1 MLVIKEEA
9 HALSLFH
16 ARAARGAVA
25 ADPGAHRA
33 GPQPLRFG
41 ARAAALA
48 GIRHLRDLRRRHSV
62 RPAAERPV
70 PAHLRPLPRLI
81 ARGFAAAATPA
92 ALARGSTPAAQ
103 AQGYP
108 NKPIRVFI
116 GYAPGGSADAG
127 VRPLARALEPLLG
140 QPLIIEN
147 RPGNAG
153 GVAMEAIARA
163 PADGYTL
170 YYFDSGPLTVAP
182 HLANVG
188 YDIFKSF
195 TQLGHVCGSGSL
207 LVVHPSTPFRTVQDV
222 IALSKKEPDKW
233 SYGTSGVG
241 GPHHLSGEYFK
252 SVTGAQLL
260 HVPYKGG
267 GPAMTDLMGGQVPM
281 LFSSLGPSV
290 GAVKGGKIRALAV
303 TSLKRSAAFP
313 DVPTMD
319 ELGIKGFESTAWYGL
334 LGPAGLPPEALAR
347 LTSAMQ
353 RAAQDKALTE
363 QLNATGCD
371 AEILA
376 PAQTVAKIKAD
387 SAKWGNV
394 VKEAN
399 IKPD

>member
-1 MLVIKEEA
+1 M
-9 HALSLFH
+9 F
-16 ARAARGAVA
+16 RAACVIALCMA
-25 ADPGAHRA
+25 AHS
-33 GPQPLRFG
+33 
-41 ARAAALA
+41 AAL
-48 GIRHLRDLRRRHSV
+48 
-62 RPAAERPV
+62 
-70 PAHLRPLPRLI
+70 
-81 ARGFAAAATPA
+81 
-92 ALARGSTPAAQ
+92 

-108 NKPIRVFI
+108 NKPIRLLV
-116 GYAPGGSADAG
+116 GYAPGGSAEAG
-127 VRPLARALEPLLG
+127 ARPLARVLEPLLG
-140 QPLIIEN
+140 QPLVFEY

-153 GVAMEAIARA
+153 GVAMEFMARA
-163 PADGYTL
+163 PSDGYTL

-182 HLANVG
+182 HLAKVG
-188 YDIFKSF
+188 YNNLTSF
-195 TQLGHVCGSGSL
+195 THLGHVCGSGSL
-207 LVVHPSTPFRTVQDV
+207 LVVHPSTPFRTVND
-222 IALSKKEPDKW
+222 IITASKKEPDKR

-252 SVTGAQLL
+252 SVTGANLL

-267 GPAMTDLMGGQVPM
+267 GLGMTDLMGGQVPM
-281 LFSSLGPSV
+281 LFSSLGPAV
-290 GAVKGGKIRALAV
+290 GAVKSGKIRALAV
-303 TSLKRSAAFP
+303 TSLKRSGAFP
-313 DVPTMD
+313 DMPTMD